1 MAGEWALML
10 GFKNKFNVDHSRSEN
25 HAFYNVVVS
34 GERSGKWHSELIAD
48 GFLPLHEQARNLKHY
63 IFRVVRHNAIQ
74 VRSSPRV
81 VVFMDERFDV
91 KARCNVRLFALRIGC
106 ELFGAAH
113 AWADSMLEA
122 RSYPVVRIHAQF
134 LEAGRRRAL
143 RAREYGKEGCGGV
156 LRPPAPAQ
164 HAIAVARQFLAPE

>member
-1 MAGEWALML
+1 MAGEWTLML

-48 GFLPLHEQARNLKHY
+48 GFLPLHDQARNLKHY

-74 VRSSPRV
+74 VRSSPRL
-81 VVFMDERFDV
+81 VVFVDERFDV
-91 KARCNVRLFALRIGC
+91 KARCKALRGGHGRSFNVRLFALRIGC

-122 RSYPVVRIHAQF
+122 RSYPVVRIHA
-134 LEAGRRRAL
+134 
-143 RAREYGKEGCGGV
+143 
-156 LRPPAPAQ
+156 PAS
-164 HAIAVARQFLAPE
+164 RG